1 MRVSAVLALLVGVE
15 TGMVFQQTAMAVG
28 YQNSQN
34 SGYGANNPSQ
44 NGDFGPYMT
53 RMQDK
58 IKSQWNPPAQD
69 MNAQIVV
76 KYRILRDGTLDSY
89 GILSSSGSQVLDSAA
104 IAALQSA
111 APFEPLPASFNRDSI
126 LVQFT
131 FDYQKPNNAVTQNV
145 REPLTPQNTNM
156 QSSAYSQ
163 EETVA
168 EKLARRQQ
176 TAPATRQPSQS
187 QVIPATNRQYVQQRP
202 NNIQQRPNS
211 IHQENQ
217 IANFQPLV
225 PVNVRTGNG
234 QPATVAGTPAA
245 PIRLKAG
252 PGESI
257 QVEKLPP
264 KADTKIFPPVRAV
277 QTYEQTPATL
287 AGSGQTVHKYV
298 QAPEVANQ
306 PERVTQVYVPAPQPP
321 EILEPIQPPR
331 AIVPLPPKNTDPR
344 NVAVPPPIRQTPAVD
359 ITTYAQGE
367 LLDLDGSSKKTN
379 DGEPAGQPSYIYVQ
393 ANNGQTPYS
402 GINRVVPP
410 STPYQEPEV
419 EYIRFEEVQQP
430 TMLTTG
436 INKVD
441 VPTRR
446 KKLTKPVK
454 EEHYDDIPEHKIVS
468 APVPK
473 KQQVTP
479 VRVADLSAYMRKVE
493 RRITRNWHPPLSD
506 YSTKVVVNYIINRD
520 GELGKYSIV
529 ESSGNSRMDVSAEEA
544 LKKAAPFPSLP
555 KEYDKD
561 TLEVKFTFDYNV
573 YKNKSERRGIK
584 ELEDGDL

>member
-1 MRVSAVLALLVGVE
+1 MKISKKIKNIMRVSAILALLVGVE
-15 TGMVFQQTAMAVG
+15 TGMVFQPTAFAAG
-28 YQNSQN
+28 YPNSQN
-34 SGYGANNPSQ
+34 SGYGEGNPSQ
-44 NGDFGPYMT
+44 NADFGPYMK

-58 IKSQWNPPAQD
+58 IKSKWNPPAQD
-69 MNAQIVV
+69 RDAQIVV

-89 GILSSSGSQVLDSAA
+89 GILSSSGLQALDSAA

-111 APFEPLPASFNRDSI
+111 SPFEPLPASFNRDSI

-131 FDYQKPNNAVTQNV
+131 FDYQKPNNAVSQV
-145 REPLTPQNTNM
+145 SKEPVNM

-163 EETVA
+163 A
-168 EKLARRQQ
+168 EPVTRKLANLQQ
-176 TAPATRQPSQS
+176 PAKPTVSSQT
-187 QVIPATNRQYVQQRP
+187 IPANRQIINSPQ
-202 NNIQQRPNS
+202 NIGRS
-211 IHQENQ
+211 NQ
-217 IANFQPLV
+217 IADFQPLV
-225 PVNVRTGNG
+225 PVNVRTAT
-234 QPATVAGTPAA
+234 QPVSMAGTPAA
-245 PIRLKAG
+245 PIRIKAA

-264 KADTKIFPPVRAV
+264 QAGQKIFPPVRAV

-287 AGSGQTVHKYV
+287 AGSQQTIHKYV

-306 PERVTQVYVPAPQPP
+306 PEKVTQVYVPAPPPP

-344 NVAVPPPIRQTPAVD
+344 TVAVPPPIRQTPAVD

-367 LLDLDGSSKKTN
+367 LLDLDGSKMAKSGQGQVSAN
-379 DGEPAGQPSYIYVQ
+379 SQPSYVFVP
-393 ANNGQTPYS
+393 AQTPMNTYE
-402 GINRVVPP
+402 INRVVPP
-410 STPYQEPEV
+410 NSYPEV
-419 EYIRFEEVQQP
+419 EYIKFEEPVEQP
-430 TMLTTG
+430 ALLTTG

-441 VPTRR
+441 IPTHR
-446 KKLTKPVK
+446 KKLTRPVK
-454 EEHYDDIPEHKIVS
+454 EEQYADIPEHKVVP

-473 KQQVTP
+473 KEYVAP

-506 YSTKVVVNYIINRD
+506 YSTKVVVNYIIHRD
-520 GELGKYSIV
+520 GELGKYSVV
-529 ESSGNSRMDVSAEEA
+529 ESSGNSRMDASAEEA

-555 KEYDKD
+555 KDYDKD